1 MSTNL
6 NRRTALRHGLLTMG
20 GLSLLST
27 LGYASSDWDAP
38 IVNEEGDIVHTPLFK
53 EHTSTVEA
61 KLLAKLNA
69 NENPYGPSPMAME
82 ALKDA
87 AVQGN
92 RYGWR
97 SLSQLIDLITEREGV
112 DKEHIMMGPGS
123 SDLLEKFGLVL
134 FMNGGNIV
142 SADPSYMSM
151 INVAKSVGAT
161 WKGVK
166 LKSDWSHDLE
176 AMEKAIDDETRL
188 VYICNP
194 NNPTGTITAYQ
205 ELYDFCSR
213 VADRVPVFIDE
224 AYLEF
229 IDGPEGKSMVSLLSQ
244 SKNVIVAR
252 TFSKIHGMAGLRVGY
267 VAALPETLK
276 SIQQITRGGMGITIT
291 SIAAALASMK
301 DKTFL
306 KASKR
311 KNKEARDFTFSQ
323 LKAMGYD
330 PVPSQTS
337 FMIFPQEEME
347 GKQYLD
353 EMASLGVRVR
363 SFEIYDKTWCRVSMG
378 TMEEMKI
385 FLNALGKV
393 IG

>member
-53 EHTSTVEA
+53 EHTYTVEA

-244 SKNVIVAR
+244 NKNVIVAR

-276 SIQQITRGGMGITIT
+276 SIQQITRGGMGITVT